1 MWNPDGHRLPS
12 WVEDA
17 YEVLASEIRE
27 YGDGMP
33 RDDAKTVLADRE
45 QLELTPTDAT
55 HAVDQLLDRGY
66 LYEVD
71 GDLFVTD
78 TEA

>member
-1 MWNPDGHRLPS
+1 
-12 WVEDA
+12 
-17 YEVLASEIRE
+17 
-27 YGDGMP
+27 MP
-33 RDDAKTVLADRE
+33 RDDAKTVLTDHE
-45 QLELTPTDAT
+45 ELEVTPTDAT